1 MLNKVRF
8 IRAKNSLIQII
19 HSINWHKGAFNKYV
33 DQILPDFDPL
43 PPGVD
48 NCGHFT

>member
-1 MLNKVRF
+1 MLNKVRS
-8 IRAKNSLIQII
+8 IRAKNSLIRII
-19 HSINWHKGAFNKYV
+19 HSITWHKGAFNKYV